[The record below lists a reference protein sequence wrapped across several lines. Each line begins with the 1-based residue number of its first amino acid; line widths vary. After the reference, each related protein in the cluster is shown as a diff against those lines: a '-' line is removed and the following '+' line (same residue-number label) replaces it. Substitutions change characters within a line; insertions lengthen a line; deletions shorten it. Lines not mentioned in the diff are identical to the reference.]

1 MTRKPL
7 LVLAWL
13 CALLML
19 VGRPA
24 AAAPSPAGIVNDES
38 GTFSAQQLADLDQAL
53 SGLTYPFQVIV
64 VNTAFPGGR
73 PSDAETQFQAFADR
87 LLQER
92 IPKDAV
98 LITVSMQ
105 DRLIDFR
112 VWSDGPVNQAFLAK
126 TGREFGSHS
135 GAMLDAYRVPARAGD
150 IPGGIIAA
158 ARVVEGVLAT
168 AQSPAPISTPG
179 SGSYPSPAP
188 NPVPSDHIFNQP
200 PPMPDPVPQA
210 PPANPWPWVG
220 GIALL
225 GTAAYWTVA
234 FRRYR
239 LALREALELRDGFLG
254 ELLELME
261 RDLPL
266 ARKYQGEETLS
277 SVSAASNAADAALHA
292 EQEAEALRLG
302 AERFAKFQQFA
313 RATAAL
319 REATTAYQRAEALSQ
334 EAQKT
339 WEPVVDALLNWE
351 KDQADV
357 GNRLAATG
365 AALSAEKVRTGWP
378 LTDLG
383 ARLSR
388 EEAQLT
394 LARSNRDN
402 DPVRAVRLAREA
414 GATAET
420 LAGDLGALRGLTQ
433 ALEEQRQ
440 RRAAAEASVE
450 TARREL
456 GLRFVELPPEPS
468 LAWTLEAEQDA
479 ASALPPG
486 EVARVR
492 ESLAAARAASDEA
505 EAIVARYREALKQ
518 YPEKSAALSGEL
530 AVLPGEER
538 LAADT
543 LGDLRA
549 RFAAEDWEDVRTVA
563 DDLARLQ
570 AEARGALSE
579 VARLTS
585 PAVQLYLQAVTL
597 LDEMLARR
605 KALGEA
611 LTVLTARPGAL
622 EALAAEARSN
632 LDAQDRSLAE
642 ADEVALSNRLIL
654 PRDVAAQLDDARR
667 TYHLAEQQGHEV
679 PLAVHRWA
687 RAAADGAAVAAAALD
702 AVREVARL
710 AAAARAEL
718 ARAQS
723 EANSALGYERYD
735 RRGHAMTL
743 RGSLVA
749 AESAL
754 ATGHYQAAL
763 AEAGQAMNA
772 ARGLE
777 MAYREYVAAQMEA
790 ERRRREA
797 EEASRRASESHHNSS
812 SSSSSGGGGSWSSG
826 SSSNNSSGGGGSW

>member
-1 MTRKPL
+1 
-7 LVLAWL
+7 A
-13 CALLML
+13 
-19 VGRPA
+19 
-24 AAAPSPAGIVNDES
+24 
-38 GTFSAQQLADLDQAL
+38 
-53 SGLTYPFQVIV
+53 
-64 VNTAFPGGR
+64 
-73 PSDAETQFQAFADR
+73 
-87 LLQER
+87 
-92 IPKDAV
+92 
-98 LITVSMQ
+98 
-105 DRLIDFR
+105 
-112 VWSDGPVNQAFLAK
+112 
-126 TGREFGSHS
+126 
-135 GAMLDAYRVPARAGD
+135 
-150 IPGGIIAA
+150 
-158 ARVVEGVLAT
+158 
-168 AQSPAPISTPG
+168 PAPTPAPTPTPVPTPAPAPAPVVT
-179 SGSYPSPAP
+179 YPSPSP
-188 NPVPSDHIFNQP
+188 GDTVWSGPETRT
-200 PPMPDPVPQA
+200 

-239 LALREALELRDGFLG
+239 LALRDALEVRDRFLG

-266 ARKYQGEETLS
+266 ARKYQGEETLA
-277 SVSAASNAADAALHA
+277 SVTAASAAADAALHA
-292 EQEAEALRLG
+292 EQDAEALRHK
-302 AERFAKFQQFA
+302 AERFAKFQRFSRA
-313 RATAAL
+313 ASVMRDATAA
-319 REATTAYQRAEALSQ
+319 YQRSEASFQ
-334 EAQKT
+334 EAKQT

-357 GNRLAATG
+357 GSRLAAAG

-394 LARSNRDN
+394 LARSSRDN

-414 GATAET
+414 GAATEVLT
-420 LAGDLGALRGLTQ
+420 SDLAALPGLTR

-456 GLRFVELPPEPS
+456 GLRFVELPPEPA
-468 LAWTLEAEQDA
+468 LARTLEAEQDA

-486 EVARVR
+486 ETARVR
-492 ESLAAARAASDEA
+492 DSLAAARAASDEA
-505 EAIVARYREALKQ
+505 EAIVVRYREALKQ
-518 YPEKSAALSGEL
+518 YPEKSAALSAEL
-530 AVLPGEER
+530 AILPGEER

-563 DDLARLQ
+563 DDMARLQ
-570 AEARGALSE
+570 TEARGALTE
-579 VARLTS
+579 VARMTG

-597 LDEMLARR
+597 LDDMLARR
-605 KALGEA
+605 TALGEA

-622 EALAAEARSN
+622 EALAAEARNS
-632 LDAQDRSLAE
+632 LAALDRSLTE
-642 ADEVALSNRLIL
+642 ADEVVQSNRLLL
-654 PRDVAAQLDDARR
+654 PADVAAQLDDARR
-667 TYHLAEQQGHEV
+667 TYHLAVQQGHEV
-679 PLAVHRWA
+679 PLPVHRWA
-687 RAAADGAAVAAAALD
+687 RAAADGAAVASAALD

-723 EANSALGYERYD
+723 EAHSALGYERYD
-735 RRGHAMTL
+735 RRGNAMAL
-743 RGSLVA
+743 RSSLTA
-749 AESAL
+749 AEANL
-754 ATGHYQAAL
+754 IAGHYQMAL
-763 AEAGQAMNA
+763 AQAEQAITA

-797 EEASRRASESHHNSS
+797 AEEAARRASHSNNSS